1 MKEQYKKYDLIL
13 LFSSFQRC
21 ISYLIICKELS
32 KKYKIGIYKL
42 RPSKNELIRLSI
54 SNQFFF
60 NKLKKYKDVDILNQD
75 LKYEAKM
82 IIHPQK
88 IYDRSDYNFLSK
100 NVRSEYKVGLSGLAM
115 GNSYFQYLPYELDC
129 LYVPDLRL
137 YNYRLNKY
145 SKDNLDFQNKVIE
158 VGSPLLKYNLHQFE
172 KIDYLIVGPSMY
184 SFLNLNNILIFLK
197 RLNYLINK
205 IRLKNK
211 KVIIAYKPH
220 NADERYDALINPKIY
235 KLLNLFPFFKSN
247 KFERIISWISKILKN
262 YNFDSKFLVSILIC
276 LQYFK
281 VEKYTTKLSKFSE
294 YSLINVELFLNFIK
308 KGVIT
313 GRSNT
318 IWHCLYHKVPVFNLI
333 DETNPYIEDKM
344 HPHTMNY
351 LGVHFNDSYI
361 FQKSFKVIS
370 PATREKDLI
379 MIIKSKLDS
388 LS

>member
-172 KIDYLIVGPSMY
+172 KIDYLIVGPSMF
-184 SFLNLNNILIFLK
+184 SFLNSKDILIFLK
-197 RLNYLINK
+197 RLNYLIQKIKSKNNK
-205 IRLKNK
+205 L
-211 KVIIAYKPH
+211 IIAYKPH

-235 KLLNLFPFFKSN
+235 KLLNLFTFLKSN
-247 KFERIISWISKILKN
+247 QSERIFSKVYKILKN
-262 YNFDSKFLVSILIC
+262 FNIDLKILVSILIC

-281 VEKYTTKLSKFSE
+281 IEKCTINLSKFSE
-294 YSLINVELFLNFIK
+294 YSLVNVEVFLNFIK

-333 DETNPYIEDKM
+333 DEAKPYMEDKM
-344 HPHTMNY
+344 HQHTMNY

-361 FQKSFKVIS
+361 FQKSFKIVAS
-370 PATREKDLI
+370 NTRKKDLI

-388 LS
+388 LI

>member
-1 MKEQYKKYDLIL
+1 MKEQYQKYDLIL
-13 LFSSFQRC
+13 LFASFQRC

-42 RPSKNELIRLSI
+42 KASKNELIRLSI
-54 SNQFFF
+54 SNEFFF
-60 NKLKKYKDVDILNQD
+60 NKLKQYKDVDILNKD

-88 IYDRSDYNFLSK
+88 IYDRNDYDFLSK
-100 NVRSEYKVGLSGLAM
+100 NVKSDFKVGLSGLAM

-137 YNYRLNKY
+137 YNYRLKKY
-145 SKDNLDFQNKVIE
+145 SKDNLDFKNRVIE

-172 KIDYLIVGPSMY
+172 KIDYLIVGPSMF
-184 SFLNLNNILIFLK
+184 SFLNSRDILIFLK
-197 RLNYLINK
+197 RLNYLIQK
-205 IRLKNK
+205 IKSKNSK
-211 KVIIAYKPH
+211 LIIAYKPH

-235 KLLNLFPFFKSN
+235 KLLNLFTFLKSN
-247 KFERIISWISKILKN
+247 QSERIFSKIYKILKN
-262 YNFDSKFLVSILIC
+262 FNIDLKILVSILIC

-281 VEKYTTKLSKFSE
+281 IEKCTINLSKFSE
-294 YSLINVELFLNFIK
+294 YSLVNVEVFLNFIK

-333 DETNPYIEDKM
+333 DEAKPYLDDKM

-361 FQKSFKVIS
+361 FQKSFKIVS
-370 PATREKDLI
+370 SSTREKDLI

-388 LS
+388 LI